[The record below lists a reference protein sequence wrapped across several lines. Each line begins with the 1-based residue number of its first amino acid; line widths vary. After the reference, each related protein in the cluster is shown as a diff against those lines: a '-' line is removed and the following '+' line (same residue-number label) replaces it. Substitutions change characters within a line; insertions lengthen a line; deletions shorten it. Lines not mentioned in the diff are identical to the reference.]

1 MCFLEKGS
9 LAGKLAS
16 KKYDIIIAQALSK
29 LREYIDV
36 LKLYYDFLWVPGRCH
51 KLYLLIKVSSVLRL
65 NPTDALRFLTTL
77 RNAKLSINNFLIN
90 GSAGTWVS
98 NPVLL
103 IRHRDSA
110 SVQPCTVFY
119 QIGLQKLNCRVE
131 METTGKVT
139 ACPKKLILF
148 LSLPNRFRRKPKII
162 MYD

>member
-1 MCFLEKGS
+1 MFLRKTKGS

-29 LREYIDV
+29 LREFIDV
-36 LKLYYDFLWVPGRCH
+36 LKNFYRVPGRCH

-65 NPTDALRFLTTL
+65 NPTDAFRFLTTL
-77 RNAKLSINNFLIN
+77 RNAKLFKHLYFLIN

-110 SVQPCTVFY
+110 SVQLCTDFY
-119 QIGLQKLNCRVE
+119 KNGLHKLNCRVE
-131 METTGKVT
+131 METTGKVI
-139 ACPKKLILF
+139 ACPKNSIMFF
-148 LSLPNRFRRKPKII
+148 L
-162 MYD
+162 

>member
-1 MCFLEKGS
+1 MFLRKTKGS

-29 LREYIDV
+29 LRECIDV
-36 LKLYYDFLWVPGRCH
+36 LKNLFFRVPGRCH

-65 NPTDALRFLTTL
+65 NPTDAFRFLTTL
-77 RNAKLSINNFLIN
+77 RNAKLFKQYYFLIN

-110 SVQPCTVFY
+110 SVQLCTGF
-119 QIGLQKLNCRVE
+119 
-131 METTGKVT
+131 
-139 ACPKKLILF
+139 
-148 LSLPNRFRRKPKII
+148 
-162 MYD
+162 